1 MHYEIDPGTIRRTSD
16 FAGIPG
22 FRVVIRQKPP
32 CGSFGTGS
40 KGARHFEIAYR
51 PGVERGRT
59 VFCFRKQPATEIQMT
74 KVSAILPPDEVFEAN
89 YVDAA
94 GKIATFE
101 IHPDYFAHT
110 IESAGIL
117 PVNLRQVPPA
127 RFITNRRVDSL
138 CSLLMHETEEGRPL
152 GRPYFESLAKAL
164 IIAVA
169 SQTDVCLP
177 DAGNLYVQQERIQRS
192 VSYLEANF
200 HSKLTIQDLARIA
213 NLSPFHFTRLFT
225 RLVGLSPHEYILNYR
240 VRFAVRLL
248 RAHLEYSIG
257 DIALASG
264 FSDQS
269 HFSKTFRRAFGKT
282 PKAYRAELG

>member
-40 KGARHFEIAYR
+40 QGARHFEIAYR

-59 VFCFRKQPATEIQMT
+59 VFCFRKQPVTEIQMT
-74 KVSAILPPDEVFEAN
+74 KVSAILPPDEPFEAN

-101 IHPDYFAHT
+101 IHPAYFAST

-138 CSLLMHETEEGRPL
+138 CSLLMQETEEGKPL

-169 SQTDVCLP
+169 SQTDVRLP

-240 VRFAVRLL
+240 LRYAVRLL
-248 RAHLEYSIG
+248 RAHSEYSIG
-257 DIALASG
+257 DIALALG

-269 HFSKTFRRAFGKT
+269 HFSKTFRRTFGKT
-282 PKAYRAELG
+282 PKAYRDELA